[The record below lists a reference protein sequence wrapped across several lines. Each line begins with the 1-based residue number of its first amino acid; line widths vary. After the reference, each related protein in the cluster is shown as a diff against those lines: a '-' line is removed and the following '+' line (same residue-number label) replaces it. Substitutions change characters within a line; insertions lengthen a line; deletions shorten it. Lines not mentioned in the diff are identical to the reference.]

1 VSPASR
7 STARSAGRAAAAL
20 AAGAL
25 PGIAAACPSCN
36 RNDTAWSFA
45 LLGVFILLPWGVG
58 LVAYRALRRGEEG
71 FRP

>member
-1 VSPASR
+1 VSRLPR
-7 STARSAGRAAAAL
+7 SLVAL
-20 AAGAL
+20 AGAVFPAL
-25 PGIAAACPSCN
+25 AAACPSCN

-58 LVAYRALRRGEEG
+58 AVAYRALRRGEEG